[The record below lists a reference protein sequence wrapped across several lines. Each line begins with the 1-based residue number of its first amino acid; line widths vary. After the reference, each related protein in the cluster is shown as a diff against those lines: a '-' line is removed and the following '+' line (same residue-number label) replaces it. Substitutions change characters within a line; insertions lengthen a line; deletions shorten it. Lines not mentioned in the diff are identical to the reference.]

1 MKLSEM
7 IRTKIRNY
15 LRIESPQAVSVN
27 IDQLGDF
34 DVETF
39 INTIWYRGK
48 THEIEQLYHRIAETA
63 ISACFW
69 GSTPTLGNKIRKIHT
84 GLPSLIVEV
93 LTNVCTDDL
102 NSVKLTE
109 RQEEW
114 DNISKENG
122 FKELISGAVSDV
134 LALGDGAFKLSYDE
148 GVSKLP
154 IIEFFPANRVEYEY
168 TRGRIK
174 TIIFKTE
181 KVVKGKTFLLKELY
195 QKNSIKYALEDSEG
209 KEMNIPAFEE
219 FADYKTVEWDGDFF
233 AAVPLMFRQSKA
245 FKGRGK
251 SIFDGKI
258 PAFDSFD
265 EVFSQWMLAIRK
277 GQIKNY
283 IPEDF
288 LPRDDKTGQIL
299 RLNDFENEFVLIR
312 SDMSE
317 GAKNK
322 IETSQGE
329 IQYEALLAAYCTA
342 LDLCLQGIISPST
355 LGIDVKKLDNAD
367 AQREKEKTTLYTRNI
382 VIDKLTEAIKRLVE
396 CTLRFNDCLNKK
408 KTEKLPD
415 ITVNFGGYANPS
427 FEANVETVGKAATTG
442 IMSIETQVEELY
454 GDSKEDDWKKAEVN
468 RIKYE
473 KGIETE
479 VEEPAVNKP
488 IGFDVNG

>member
-1 MKLSEM
+1 MRLSEI
-7 IRTKIRNY
+7 IRTRIRNY
-15 LRIESPQAVSVN
+15 LRIESPQSVSVN

-48 THEIEQLYHRIAETA
+48 AHEIEQLYHRIAETA
-63 ISACFW
+63 VSACFW
-69 GSTPTLGNKIRKIHT
+69 GSTPAMGAKIRKVHT

-102 NSVKLTE
+102 NTIEVSG
-109 RQEEW
+109 RQAEW
-114 DNISKENG
+114 DEISKENG

-148 GVSKLP
+148 GISKLP
-154 IIEFFPANRVEYEY
+154 IIEFFSADRVEYEY

-181 KVVKGKTFLLKELY
+181 KVVKGKTYLLKELY
-195 QKNSIKYALEDSEG
+195 QKNSIKYILEDSEG
-209 KEMNIPAFEE
+209 REVTISDFEE
-219 FADYKTVEWDGDFF
+219 FSDYKPVVWNGDFF
-233 AAVPLMFRQSKA
+233 AAVPLMFRSSKS

-288 LPRDDKTGQIL
+288 LPRDEKTGQIL
-299 RLNDFENEFVLIR
+299 HLNDFDNEFVLLR

-355 LGIDVKKLDNAD
+355 LGIDVKKLDNAE

-382 VIDKLTEAIKRLVE
+382 VIDKLTEAIKSLVE

-408 KTEKLPD
+408 QTEKLPD

-454 GDSKEDDWKKAEVN
+454 GDSKEEEWKKAEVK

-473 KGIETE
+473 KGIETD
-479 VEEPAVNKP
+479 VDEPSVGQKT
-488 IGFDVNG
+488 GFDVSG